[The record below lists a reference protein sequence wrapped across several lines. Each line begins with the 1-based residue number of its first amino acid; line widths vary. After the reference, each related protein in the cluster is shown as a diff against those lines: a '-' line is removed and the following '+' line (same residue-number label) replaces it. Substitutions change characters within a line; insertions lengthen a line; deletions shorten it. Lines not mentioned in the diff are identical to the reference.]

1 MRDRT
6 DVRLAGKC
14 ERRSG
19 MSAAAVL
26 EKRKVGD
33 VWMQNIQD
41 LLENWYS
48 TDGCN
53 PGGWRYTLK
62 CKRED
67 RWYNDVAAP
76 GSPREMRAR
85 QACMDCPLY
94 WSCQQYALDVGIPHG
109 TFGGMDEK
117 TRDRIWRQ
125 SPAGRP
131 TKFLDDIDYALSTDG
146 VELRKDSAA

>member
-1 MRDRT
+1 MEERDLMHADEEIPCAREG
-6 DVRLAGKC
+6 A
-14 ERRSG
+14 
-19 MSAAAVL
+19 
-26 EKRKVGD
+26 
-33 VWMQNIQD
+33 
-41 LLENWYS
+41 
-48 TDGCN
+48 N
-53 PGGWRYTLK
+53 PDDWF
-62 CKRED
+62 
-67 RWYNDVAAP
+67 AAP

>member
-1 MRDRT
+1 MEERDLMHADEEIPCAREG
-6 DVRLAGKC
+6 A
-14 ERRSG
+14 
-19 MSAAAVL
+19 
-26 EKRKVGD
+26 
-33 VWMQNIQD
+33 
-41 LLENWYS
+41 
-48 TDGCN
+48 N
-53 PGGWRYTLK
+53 PDDWF
-62 CKRED
+62 
-67 RWYNDVAAP
+67 AAP

-109 TFGGMDEK
+109 TFGMDEK

>member
-67 RWYNDVAAP
+67 RWYNDVVKSLKKHGFTRPLTCYVRNSPYLYNDPPEGTLVFGDGHHRLAAAIDLGMTEVP
-76 GSPREMRAR
+76 LEFKPDSFSAIRHDSYEEWKRE
-85 QACMDCPLY
+85 
-94 WSCQQYALDVGIPHG
+94 I
-109 TFGGMDEK
+109 
-117 TRDRIWRQ
+117 
-125 SPAGRP
+125 
-131 TKFLDDIDYALSTDG
+131 
-146 VELRKDSAA
+146 